1 MFSQK
6 PNKKMRPFASIAF
19 NVFVSAMSGICI
31 TAVLQRLNHMF
42 FYNVFIGSIF
52 SGVVSFFLFKIT
64 KRKYYIEGIVRPY
77 AIIISVLVSFSFLST
92 IPLTIDRSYSVW
104 LLKHVAEAE
113 YAGKI
118 IGRETL
124 IGDSTDFFS
133 AENGQLNRRIDEQVR
148 IGNLQ
153 MVGVGTIQLSTKG
166 LLFAKINN
174 LIGIIFGLEPRYSRL
189 KTE

>member
-1 MFSQK
+1 
-6 PNKKMRPFASIAF
+6 MRPFASIAF

-31 TAVLQRLNHMF
+31 TAVLQRLNHVF

-124 IGDSTDFFS
+124 VGDSTDFFS
-133 AENGQLNRRIDEQVR
+133 AENGQLDRRIDEQVR

-153 MVGVGTIQLSTKG
+153 MVGVSTIQLSSKG